1 MKRSEM
7 NNKYTKFLVIGL
19 VLVLSLAWC
28 TGCGT
33 KSSDTQE
40 KDKTVAAQEI
50 SGSKTDSATDSTGQQ
65 GDKGTTDKTTTDG
78 TNAGSNNTTGKTGDG
93 TSSGSNTNT
102 GGSTTGNGSTTSGG
116 DTTTPTTPA
125 KTCTIQINCSL
136 LVGQDLSSNGLA
148 TLVPSNG
155 VILGTTKVTIL
166 PGDTVYDVTL
176 RVVKSK
182 KIQMESQGTAAVQNL
197 YIASINNI
205 YEKAYNSKSGWVY
218 LINGK
223 KPGIG
228 CSVQTLKAGDA
239 LVWAYSLN
247 YGNDL

>member
-1 MKRSEM
+1 MKRSET
-7 NNKYTKFLVIGL
+7 NNKYTKLLVIGL
-19 VLVLSLAWC
+19 VLVLTLAWF
-28 TGCGT
+28 TGCGS

-40 KDKTVAAQEI
+40 KDKTVATQENPT
-50 SGSKTDSATDSTGQQ
+50 SKTDGTSDSATQQ
-65 GDKGTTDKTTTDG
+65 GDKGTTDEKTTDG
-78 TNAGSNNTTGKTGDG
+78 TATDGKTTDGTSSDNNNTTGKTGDG
-93 TSSGSNTNT
+93 TDSG
-102 GGSTTGNGSTTSGG
+102 
-116 DTTTPTTPA
+116 TTTPTTPA
-125 KTCTIQINCSL
+125 KTCTIQINCRL
-136 LVGQDLSSNGLA
+136 LVGQDLTSNGLA
-148 TLVPSNG
+148 TLVPANG
-155 VILGTTKVTIL
+155 VILGTTKVSLL

-182 KIQMESQGTAAVQNL
+182 KIQMESQGTVAVQNL